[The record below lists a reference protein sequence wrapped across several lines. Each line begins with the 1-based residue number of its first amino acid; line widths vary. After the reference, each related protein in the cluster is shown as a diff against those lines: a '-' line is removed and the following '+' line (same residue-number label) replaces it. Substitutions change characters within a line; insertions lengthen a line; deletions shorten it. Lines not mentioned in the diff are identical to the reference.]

1 MTITD
6 TGKTNIA
13 NLINN
18 VLTNAS
24 LGTSSQTPSASDVSL
39 ISETT
44 STIESITGSTTGKQL
59 VVTYNL
65 NSVTGNGNTYT
76 EYGNK
81 FTNGVTTSEILLNR
95 IVFTGVPKNS
105 ALEFQVSTILD
116 IV

>member
-1 MTITD
+1 MIVD
-6 TGKTNIA
+6 AAKTNVI
-13 NLINN
+13 NLIDA
-18 VLTNAS
+18 VLTNGS
-24 LGTSSQTPSASDVSL
+24 LGTSSNAVTASDVTL
-39 ISETT
+39 ASEVT
-44 STIESITGSTTGKQL
+44 STIESITGAPNGKQL

-105 ALEFQVSTILD
+105 ALEFQVKTI
-116 IV
+116 INIP